1 MSKLCGI
8 GQIANN
14 DMIFNP
20 VSIQKRFSNQATKSN
35 KAEHAV
41 QSYAAGK
48 G

>member
-8 GQIANN
+8 NQIASN
-14 DMIFNP
+14 DMIFNLY
-20 VSIQKRFSNQATKSN
+20 QFRERFSNQAKKSN

-41 QSYAAGK
+41 QSYVAGK